1 MPSLRPVAIDAA
13 MSDDSKRGCLAP
25 LLIVAAIAAV
35 VFFSEAPKPPSIYT
49 PGVMP
54 DPANKSEWE
63 ILGPNFKK
71 REQATSWAVSKA
83 AEYGPQASWIVYRVL
98 FWNEQYGMPIAQ
110 EKLR

>member
-1 MPSLRPVAIDAA
+1 
-13 MSDDSKRGCLAP
+13 MSDGSNSGCLGG
-25 LLIVAAIAAV
+25 LIFFGAIAAIIYFV
-35 VFFSEAPKPPSIYT
+35 EPLKPPSIYT

-54 DPANKSEWE
+54 QPATKPEGE

-71 REQATSWAVSKA
+71 REQATDWAISKA
-83 AEYGPQASWIVYRVL
+83 NEYGPQASWIVYRDL